1 MAGRYYE
8 DLEVGQRIRHTVG
21 RTVTE
26 ADNVLFCAL
35 TMNTQPLHLD
45 ENYARQTRFG
55 ARIAHGAFSFAV
67 ISTVLG
73 TRLPGPGTI
82 YMSQNLKFLKPVYFE
97 DTITGTAEITAIRSD
112 KGIVTLKTAC
122 TNQRGEPVAEGEA
135 VVFHPDAKSAV

>member
-1 MAGRYYE
+1 MPLNIGATASYSKE
-8 DLEVGQRIRHTVG
+8 ITEQDV
-21 RTVTE
+21 VTF
-26 ADNVLFCAL
+26 AQLSGDNNP
-35 TMNTQPLHLD
+35 MHLD
-45 ENYARQTRFG
+45 ENYAKGTRFG

-82 YMSQNLKFLKPVYFE
+82 YMSQTLKFLKPVYFD
-97 DTITGTAEITAIRSD
+97 DTITGTAEITAIRAD
-112 KGIVTLKTAC
+112 KGIVTLKTTC

>member
-1 MAGRYYE
+1 VPLNIGSTASFSKKITE
-8 DLEVGQRIRHTVG
+8 QDV
-21 RTVTE
+21 VTF
-26 ADNVLFCAL
+26 AQLSGDNNP
-35 TMNTQPLHLD
+35 MHLD
-45 ENYARQTRFG
+45 ENYAKGTRFG

-82 YMSQNLKFLKPVYFE
+82 YMSQTLKFLKPVYFD
-97 DTITGTAEITAIRSD
+97 DTITGTAEITAIRAD

>member
-1 MAGRYYE
+1 MPLNIGSTASFSKK
-8 DLEVGQRIRHTVG
+8 I
-21 RTVTE
+21 TE
-26 ADNVLFCAL
+26 QDVVMFAQLSGDNNP
-35 TMNTQPLHLD
+35 MHLD
-45 ENYARQTRFG
+45 ENYAKGTRFG

-73 TRLPGPGTI
+73 TQLPGPGTI
-82 YMSQNLKFLKPVYFE
+82 YMSQTLKFLKPVYFD
-97 DTITGTAEITAIRSD
+97 DTITGTVEITAIRAD